1 MIGETISHYRI
12 LEKLGEGGMG
22 VVYKAEDMKLGR
34 TVALKFLAPHL
45 LRSEEALKRFEREA
59 RAAAS
64 LDHPNICTIHEIDES
79 KGRIFI
85 VLAFV
90 EGQSLAKKVTEGPLA
105 IKEVLSVGAQ
115 LAEGLAAAHEHGVVH
130 RDIKPD
136 NVMLLKGSRG
146 LVKIMDFGLAQLSG
160 ASNMTRDGTTLGTMA
175 YMSPEQAEGGHVD
188 HRSDIWAL
196 GAVLYEMTAGR
207 PPFKGDFDQAVVYSI
222 LNEPPEPLTG
232 VRTGVPQELE
242 RIVNKC
248 LAKDAESRYQH
259 VDDVRVDLDNLV
271 KASAASGSRIRAASQ
286 VEAKRGPKW
295 LASAAVAAVLIAAGI
310 WYGFGRGVE
319 TGQPAGDRDS
329 TSVAIMPFVN
339 ASGDADF
346 EYFADGMT
354 DELISALSQVEGLRV
369 VARSSVFR
377 YKGERYDLKT
387 VAAEL
392 GVANVLEGTV
402 RREGDRLR
410 INTQLISAEDG
421 FELWS
426 ERLDRQMEAVFDIQ
440 DELASEIAKHL
451 RVELAGGQGSSP
463 VKRPTENVE
472 AYASCL
478 RGEFEYFKLNGA
490 SAVRSVEH
498 FERALKL
505 DPDFA
510 RAHAGLAR
518 AYTNIAIFGVQPT
531 AG

>member
-1 MIGETISHYRI
+1 
-12 LEKLGEGGMG
+12 MG

-232 VRTGVPQELE
+232 VRT
-242 RIVNKC
+242 
-248 LAKDAESRYQH
+248 
-259 VDDVRVDLDNLV
+259 DLGAGLFRR
-271 KASAASGSRIRAASQ
+271 ASLKSLNVS
-286 VEAKRGPKW
+286 
-295 LASAAVAAVLIAAGI
+295 
-310 WYGFGRGVE
+310 
-319 TGQPAGDRDS
+319 S
-329 TSVAIMPFVN
+329 TSAWRRTPSRATN
-339 ASGDADF
+339 TLTTCG
-346 EYFADGMT
+346 
-354 DELISALSQVEGLRV
+354 LIS
-369 VARSSVFR
+369 
-377 YKGERYDLKT
+377 T
-387 VAAEL
+387 
-392 GVANVLEGTV
+392 T
-402 RREGDRLR
+402 
-410 INTQLISAEDG
+410 
-421 FELWS
+421 
-426 ERLDRQMEAVFDIQ
+426 
-440 DELASEIAKHL
+440 
-451 RVELAGGQGSSP
+451 
-463 VKRPTENVE
+463 
-472 AYASCL
+472 
-478 RGEFEYFKLNGA
+478 
-490 SAVRSVEH
+490 
-498 FERALKL
+498 
-505 DPDFA
+505 
-510 RAHAGLAR
+510 
-518 AYTNIAIFGVQPT
+518 
-531 AG
+531 